1 MLHQSPTT
9 AKRRCKAQKRSRKCN
24 SELEL
29 TGSRAKKNGDD
40 QHQVETSKSHCPRQ
54 TRQAWLPEADPWGRR
69 GGDPV
74 RGGGPDASSVSSAAA
89 PAAAG
94 PRRGGR
100 RLAEEIG
107 DALDDV
113 HRPRSGASS
122 SGSGNS
128 ASPPRRRRRRRD
140 SARRARRIRFESNP
154 AQPDPQVVTEVE
166 TARSREGNCNRIK

>member
-1 MLHQSPTT
+1 MLHQSPTI
-9 AKRRCKAQKRSRKCN
+9 AKRWCKARKRSRKCN

-29 TGSRAKKNGDD
+29 TGSRANKWRPPTPGLKQASRIAHG
-40 QHQVETSKSHCPRQ
+40 KRG
-54 TRQAWLPEADPWGRR
+54 TRGLPEADPWGRR

-74 RGGGPDASSVSSAAA
+74 RGGGPDASSVSASAA
-89 PAAAG
+89 PAGAR

-128 ASPPRRRRRRRD
+128 ASPPRRRRRRD
-140 SARRARRIRFESNP
+140 NARRARRIRFESNP
-154 AQPDPQVVTEVE
+154 AQPDP
-166 TARSREGNCNRIK
+166 R